1 MSHDLRRISFFAV
14 VFLVLLRLS
23 IGWQFLY
30 EGLWKY
36 QTQTTGNP
44 WTAEGYLLNAQGP
57 FRSTFRNMA
66 GDPDGL
72 NWLDNDYVQ
81 ASGRIGRRISPTHYQ
96 LDDAQK
102 ARLEEILNGPK
113 SLRSPLG
120 RPPRRRRRR
129 IAHGVAGAADLPSP
143 GQVLAIKKEYQEKLF
158 TPKEMDLKPDLQRR
172 LLGIS

>member
-36 QTQTTGNP
+36 QTQSTGNP
-44 WTAEGYLLNAQGP
+44 WTAEGYLQNAQGP
-57 FRSTFRNMA
+57 FRSTFRNMT

-72 NWLDNDYVQ
+72 NWLDNKYVQ
-81 ASGRIGRRISPTHYQ
+81 AKWDDWANRFTEHYQ

-102 ARLEEILNGPK
+102 ARLEEILSGPK
-113 SLRSPLG
+113 NYEVALDDLPEAVAKECTRDRSGRGFIIARESWPLRRITRKSSS
-120 RPPRRRRRR
+120 PPRRWTSNR
-129 IAHGVAGAADLPSP
+129 ISKSGCWGS
-143 GQVLAIKKEYQEKLF
+143 
-158 TPKEMDLKPDLQRR
+158 
-172 LLGIS
+172 